1 MDEETYSDDEKNCAI
16 TGTPKWLLD
25 AEISLGVPTGNPEYD
40 QQWLEDN

>member
-1 MDEETYSDDEKNCAI
+1 MDEETYSDDEKYCAI